1 MNTGE
6 KKIGTGIRFV
16 GKMLVVLMLVLS
28 MTAGIGVFHPLQ
40 TQAKIAAGAKTGKAA
55 KKKGKWKTKN
65 LFWFYVKNGKRVKG
79 LQKISG
85 KTYYFDTKGIQRTG
99 WRLLDGKYRYFRI
112 RNGKAGYMLKN
123 KRVNGISLNKKG
135 IAIVSTET
143 EKKLE
148 LLVRFQKLA
157 DTIVRPG
164 VAKHERLVKVFK
176 YARDKDYRSIGSPAP
191 EGHWDERLAEAFLN
205 ANWADCT
212 MAATG
217 FAYLANAVGYTKV
230 SVRLYGHGHCEIN
243 RLIYDPG
250 FAKTVGDDEYTR
262 YFAKT
267 YQELEAWY
275 TSDDTPTR
283 FI

>member
-1 MNTGE
+1 M
-6 KKIGTGIRFV
+6 
-16 GKMLVVLMLVLS
+16 
-28 MTAGIGVFHPLQ
+28 
-40 TQAKIAAGAKTGKAA
+40 
-55 KKKGKWKTKN
+55 
-65 LFWFYVKNGKRVKG
+65 VKNKV
-79 LQKISG
+79 
-85 KTYYFDTKGIQRTG
+85 
-99 WRLLDGKYRYFRI
+99 
-112 RNGKAGYMLKN
+112 
-123 KRVNGISLNKKG
+123 VNGVPINKKG
-135 IAIVSTET
+135 VAQVNSET
-143 EKKLE
+143 AKKLE
-148 LLVRFQKLA
+148 LLTEFQELA
-157 DTIVRPG
+157 DTLVRP
-164 VAKHERLVKVFK
+164 AMPKNDKLVTVFK
-176 YARDKDYRSIGSPAP
+176 YARDKNYRSIGSPAP

-217 FAYLANAVGYTKV
+217 FAYLANAVGYTNV